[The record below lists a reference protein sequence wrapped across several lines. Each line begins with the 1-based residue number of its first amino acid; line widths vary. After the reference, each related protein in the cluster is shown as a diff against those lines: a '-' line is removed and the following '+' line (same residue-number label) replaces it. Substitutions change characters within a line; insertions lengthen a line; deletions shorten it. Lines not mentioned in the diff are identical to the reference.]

1 MLYDAIKRVS
11 PGYYQ
16 HDIQAHWNIFK
27 SSGDNPTAIPQDTL
41 PLDMLTPQIRHYE
54 LCQKY
59 SRSANFSDFFTP
71 SYAIFDFVKKKSRL
85 IGTFSNQVGIILH
98 EKSWILRFF
107 KIFQDEKSCLLEI
120 LINVKCHI
128 PYARHYNLLMI

>member
-71 SYAIFDFVKKKSRL
+71 SYAIFDFVTNFPDML
-85 IGTFSNQVGIILH
+85 ILVLFWGHCAVHPCPQITYSH
-98 EKSWILRFF
+98 
-107 KIFQDEKSCLLEI
+107 
-120 LINVKCHI
+120 
-128 PYARHYNLLMI
+128 